1 MKDKKYLIIP
11 ENSDLNRGDQALI
24 WETIRVSKEAGNN
37 GQYYMIRGEES
48 IKQSEKEGIIGVS
61 PILAHP
67 SRVFKN
73 KQNNTYN
80 ISLKLKWGSVALYD
94 FITSSLYLNK
104 YTRNLIKKFISKDK
118 QETLEVFEQC
128 ESLFVKGGGFLHTYG
143 GVESTY
149 IIYFFL
155 FHIMLAHKLGKKVY
169 IMPNSFGPFKGLFVK
184 KILKNTLSKCEK
196 VYSREGISTR
206 MLKSEL
212 DFNVNTYPDLGFFL
226 EKDINEKNIG
236 YIDKINKIK
245 LQGKKCVSITARPY
259 RFPKSENPKEKYIEY
274 IKSFKEIIIW
284 LNDAGYHPIFVEHT
298 LSICTNESDWTS
310 IREIVDTIDNT
321 KYTIISNEKLNCRE
335 LKGIYS
341 VCDYMIGTRFH
352 SIIFS
357 LSENVPSMAITYGG
371 NKGEGIM
378 SDIGIS
384 KYAIPIEDVC
394 FEKLKETFLNLVRD
408 EKNVKK
414 KLIGYIA
421 KANSERNK
429 LITEIR

>member
-11 ENSDLNRGDQALI
+11 ANSDLNRGDQALI
-24 WETIRVSKEAGNN
+24 WETIRVSKESGNN
-37 GQYYMIRGEES
+37 GIYYMIRGEES
-48 IKQSEKEGIIGVS
+48 IKQSEEEGIIGIS

-73 KQNNTYN
+73 KQNNIYN

-104 YTRNLIKKFISKDK
+104 YTRNLIKKIISKDK
-118 QETLEVFEQC
+118 KETLEVFQQC

-143 GVESTY
+143 GIEATY
-149 IIYFFL
+149 IMYFFL
-155 FHIMLAHKLGKKVY
+155 FHIILAQKLGKKVY

-184 KILKNTLSKCEK
+184 KFLKNTLSKCEK
-196 VYSREGISTR
+196 VYSREEISTR

-226 EKDINEKNIG
+226 EKDINEKNMK
-236 YIDKINKIK
+236 YIDEINKIK
-245 LQGKKCVSITARPY
+245 LQGKKCVAITARPY
-259 RFPKSENPKEKYIEY
+259 RFPKSENPKEKYIDY
-274 IKSFKEIIIW
+274 IKSFKKMIIW

-298 LSICTNESDWTS
+298 LSVCSNENDGTS
-310 IREIVDTIDNT
+310 IREIVDMIDNT
-321 KYTIISNEKLNCRE
+321 KYTIISNEKLNCRD

-378 SDIGIS
+378 NDIGIS
-384 KYAIPIEDVC
+384 KYAIPIEDIC
-394 FEKLKETFLNLVRD
+394 FENLKETFLNLVKN

-414 KLIGYIA
+414 VLIEYIT
-421 KANSERNK
+421 KANAERNK
-429 LITEIR
+429 LINEIK